1 MKNTDTDIMQYLD
14 GMQIISHDIM
24 DNVEK
29 LYNNFDYNSI
39 TENDVKIAL
48 SKDILNITDFATLL
62 SPIADKFL
70 EDMAVRAKA
79 ETYKHFGN
87 TISVYTP
94 LYIANYCESHCVYC
108 GFNCMNKIHR
118 AKLTLEEIE
127 AELKA
132 IADLGF
138 KEILILTGESRKK
151 SNVEYIGSAVSI
163 AKKHFATIGI
173 EIYPLNSD
181 EYAYLHSLGADYVSV
196 YQETYN
202 RTKYA
207 EQHLR
212 GEKRVFPYRF
222 NAQERALIGGMRGV
236 CFGALLGLD
245 DWRKDAFAVGCHAY
259 LVQKKYPFAE
269 ISFSC
274 PRMRPYIN
282 NSKNNPRDVHERQL
296 LQVILAYRI
305 FMPYATI
312 NISTREQQSFR
323 DGVIGL
329 ACNKISA
336 GSKVGV
342 GGHDGEEKGDEQFD
356 ISDPRDL
363 QQINSML
370 EKKGLQPIFTDSQYL
385 VE

>member
-1 MKNTDTDIMQYLD
+1 MKEFNKDIMQYLD

-24 DNVEK
+24 DKVDA
-29 LYNNFDYNSI
+29 LYNNYDYNI
-39 TENDVKIAL
+39 YTRENVISAL
-48 SKDILNITDFATLL
+48 NKDCLSLDDYAALL
-62 SPIADKFL
+62 SPAAGEFL
-70 EDMAVRAKA
+70 EQMAIRAKE
-79 ETYKHFGN
+79 ETFKHFGN
-87 TISVYTP
+87 SVSVYTP

-118 AKLTLEEIE
+118 AMLTEQEIDN
-127 AELKA
+127 ELKA
-132 IADLGF
+132 IAKQGF
-138 KEILILTGESRKK
+138 KEILLLTGESRKK
-151 SNVEYIGSAVSI
+151 SSVEYIGKAVTI
-163 AKKHFATIGI
+163 AKKYFATIGI

-181 EYAYLHSLGADYVSV
+181 EYAYLNSLGADYVSV

-202 RTKYA
+202 KQKYA

-212 GEKRVFPYRF
+212 GAKRVFPYRF

-245 DWRKDAFAVGCHAY
+245 DWRKDAFAVGAQAFY
-259 LVQKKYPFAE
+259 IQKKYPHAE

-282 NSKNNPRDVHERQL
+282 NSQNNPKDVHERQL
-296 LQVILAYRI
+296 LQVILAYRLL
-305 FMPYATI
+305 MPYATI
-312 NISTREQQSFR
+312 NISTREKSSFR
-323 DGVIGL
+323 DGVVGL

-356 ISDPRDL
+356 ISDPRGL
-363 QQINSML
+363 EEVNEML
-370 EKKGLQPIFTDSQYL
+370 ENKGLQPIFTDSQYL
-385 VE
+385 I

>member
-1 MKNTDTDIMQYLD
+1 MKNTNTDIMEYLD
-14 GMQIISHDIM
+14 GMEVISHDILNKV
-24 DNVEK
+24 DS
-29 LYNNFDYNSI
+29 LYNSFDYNRY
-39 TENDVKIAL
+39 TAQDVKTAL
-48 SKDILNITDFATLL
+48 SKDILDLNDFAVLL
-62 SPIADKFL
+62 SPVANEFL
-70 EDMAVRAKA
+70 EDMAKRAKK
-79 ETYKHFGN
+79 ETFKHFGN
-87 TISVYTP
+87 AIGVYTP

-118 AKLTLEEIE
+118 AKLTEEEIE
-127 AELKA
+127 RELKA
-132 IADLGF
+132 IAGQGF
-138 KEILILTGESRKK
+138 KEILLLTGESRKQ
-151 SNVEYIGSAVSI
+151 SSVEYIGKAVTI
-163 AKKHFATIGI
+163 AKKYFSTIGV

-181 EYAYLHSLGADYVSV
+181 EYAYLNSLGADYVSV

-202 RTKYA
+202 KEKYA

-212 GEKRVFPYRF
+212 GAKRVFPYRF

-259 LVQKKYPFAE
+259 LVQKKYPHAE

-282 NSKNNPRDVHERQL
+282 NSENNPKDVHERQL
-296 LQVILAYRI
+296 LQVILAYRLL
-305 FMPYATI
+305 MPYATI
-312 NISTREQQSFR
+312 NISTREKQSFR

-363 QQINSML
+363 IEVNDML
-370 EKKGLQPIFTDSQYL
+370 EAKGLQPIFTDSQYL
-385 VE
+385 I

>member
-1 MKNTDTDIMQYLD
+1 MKNTNTDIMEYLD
-14 GMQIISHDIM
+14 GMEVISHDILNKV
-24 DNVEK
+24 DS
-29 LYNNFDYNSI
+29 LYNSFDYNRY
-39 TENDVKIAL
+39 TAQDVKTAL
-48 SKDILNITDFATLL
+48 SKDILDLNDFAVLL
-62 SPIADKFL
+62 SPVANEFL
-70 EDMAVRAKA
+70 EDMAKRAKK
-79 ETYKHFGN
+79 ETFKHFGN
-87 TISVYTP
+87 AIGVYTP

-118 AKLTLEEIE
+118 AKLTEEEIE
-127 AELKA
+127 RELKA
-132 IADLGF
+132 IAGQGF
-138 KEILILTGESRKK
+138 KEILLLTGESRKQ
-151 SNVEYIGSAVSI
+151 SSVEYIGKAVTI
-163 AKKHFATIGI
+163 AKKYFSTIGV

-181 EYAYLHSLGADYVSV
+181 EYAYLNSLGADYVSV

-202 RTKYA
+202 KEKYA

-212 GEKRVFPYRF
+212 GSKRVFPYRF

-259 LVQKKYPFAE
+259 LVQKKYPHAE

-282 NSKNNPRDVHERQL
+282 NSENNPKDVHERQL
-296 LQVILAYRI
+296 LQVILAYRLL
-305 FMPYATI
+305 MPYATI
-312 NISTREQQSFR
+312 NISTREKQSFR

-363 QQINSML
+363 IEINDML
-370 EKKGLQPIFTDSQYL
+370 EAKGLQPIFTDSQYL
-385 VE
+385 I

>member
-1 MKNTDTDIMQYLD
+1 MKEFNKDIMQYLD

-24 DNVEK
+24 DKVDA
-29 LYNNFDYNSI
+29 LYNNYDYNI
-39 TENDVKIAL
+39 YTRENVISAL
-48 SKDILNITDFATLL
+48 NKDCLSLVDYAALL
-62 SPIADKFL
+62 SPAAGEFL
-70 EDMAVRAKA
+70 EQMAIRAKE
-79 ETYKHFGN
+79 ETFKHFGN
-87 TISVYTP
+87 SVSVYTP

-118 AKLTLEEIE
+118 AMLTEQEIDN
-127 AELKA
+127 ELKA
-132 IADLGF
+132 IAKQGF
-138 KEILILTGESRKK
+138 KEILLLTGESRKK
-151 SNVEYIGSAVSI
+151 SSVEYIGKAVTI
-163 AKKHFATIGI
+163 AKKYFATIGI

-181 EYAYLHSLGADYVSV
+181 EYAYLNSLGADYVSV

-202 RTKYA
+202 KQKYA

-212 GEKRVFPYRF
+212 GAKRVFPYRF

-245 DWRKDAFAVGCHAY
+245 DWRKDAFAVGAHAFFI
-259 LVQKKYPFAE
+259 QKKYPHAE

-282 NSKNNPRDVHERQL
+282 NSQNNPKDVHERQL
-296 LQVILAYRI
+296 LQVILAYRLL
-305 FMPYATI
+305 MPYATI
-312 NISTREQQSFR
+312 NISTREKSSFR
-323 DGVIGL
+323 DGVVGL

-356 ISDPRDL
+356 ISDPRGL
-363 QQINSML
+363 EEVNEML
-370 EKKGLQPIFTDSQYL
+370 ENKGLQPIFTDSQYL
-385 VE
+385 I